1 MAGNMSD
8 HELQEYLARIR
19 KTIAD
24 SQALVSQTE
33 LRLAETDRMLA
44 SQGMTREQILSL
56 HFSDEQMRAVNTELK
71 RRGLDPVSADIAE
84 ARSAGPATSFTPA
97 PVETDPGEEIENR
110 RQKFGMMMKPFQI

>member
-8 HELQEYLARIR
+8 QELQEYLARIR

-33 LRLAETDRMLA
+33 LRLAETDRMLE

-71 RRGLDPVSADIAE
+71 RRGLDPVSADIAA
-84 ARSAGPATSFTPA
+84 ARSAEPATSFTPA
-97 PVETDPGEEIENR
+97 PVETDPGEEIANR